1 MERCIAALNKT
12 GMLSAL
18 RYPNFRWFW
27 LSTALWAMGR
37 WIEMLALG
45 WLVLD
50 LTNSPLILGLVMA
63 CRGIPMLLLGA
74 FGGLLADRMDRR
86 RLLIVTQT
94 GLGLLAFLMAI
105 LVTAGW
111 IQVWHA
117 TVTTLLAGAVFALS
131 MPARQAFVYD
141 IVGRSN
147 LLNATAMNRIAL
159 DSTRIVGPALAGGL
173 VVLLGTGGC
182 FYLMGISYM
191 AGVAF
196 IFMIRGAAGSPVDD
210 RSSTWQNFVNGLRYI
225 RSNRTVLLLL
235 SIEIITDTFAFS
247 YYAMLPIFA
256 RDILGVGATGLGFLM
271 SASGVG
277 ALFGLLAVAVLGDF
291 KYKGWLLLG
300 SCFLFGIM
308 LIFFAV
314 SPWYPLSLALLVGA
328 GAASAVYDATMA
340 TALQIIVPDEI
351 RGRVLGAYV
360 LTWGMAPLG
369 SAQAGAVADLMGA
382 SLAVAIGGAIA
393 GVYALTIASR
403 ASSVRGLG

>member
-1 MERCIAALNKT
+1 MEQCIKALNKT
-12 GMLSAL
+12 GMFSAV
-18 RYPNFRWFW
+18 RHTNFRWFW

-74 FGGLLADRMDRR
+74 VGGLLADRLDRR

-94 GLGLLAFLMAI
+94 SLGLLAFLMAI

-117 TVTTLLAGAVFALS
+117 IVITLLAGAVFALS

-141 IVGRSN
+141 IVGRST

-173 VVLLGTGGC
+173 VVLMGTGGC

-196 IFMIRGAAGSPVDD
+196 IFMIPGVARSPVDG
-210 RSSTWQNFVNGLRYI
+210 RSSTWQNFIHGLGYI

-247 YYAMLPIFA
+247 YYSMLPIFA

-277 ALFGLLAVAVLGDF
+277 ALFALLAVAVLGDF

-300 SCFLFGIM
+300 SSFLFGVI
-308 LIFFAV
+308 LIFFAM
-314 SPWYPLSLALLVGA
+314 SPWYPLSLALLIGA
-328 GAASAVYDATMA
+328 GGASAVYDATMA

-369 SAQAGAVADLMGA
+369 SAPAGAVANVMGA
-382 SLAVAIGGAIA
+382 NLAVAIGGAIV
-393 GVYALTIASR
+393 GVYALAIASR
-403 ASSVRGLG
+403 ASGVRRLG